1 MKAIFRRSLLWGLLL
16 ALLLSA
22 LPAAALYD
30 WQDGT
35 IPAEWTHITDESEVT
50 ATDILAPINPYASRE
65 AKNLYA
71 YLASLTDSQTFLTG
85 QFDIQNTD
93 DIWRRTVEQLGVEP
107 ALYSCRYTVDT
118 SKPVFDTAKGAEIT
132 GTTMD
137 FTDAATVN
145 QLLLKHYEKGNVL
158 LVHADS
164 APPEICGALLVEK
177 GKYTD
182 PTDAVAE
189 LDATNPERDMQA
201 YALWRKYQSQ
211 LVASLQALEDS
222 GVKAYMYRPWIEFNY
237 NNFNGV
243 TEEGYAAFT
252 RVFQQTVQMLIDA
265 RLTGFLVTY
274 SPGHK
279 SNTIER
285 NPGNAYVDVYAATLY
300 SEPELLGAVSGS
312 GCLNYSWYVKTGKPI
327 GFAEYSC
334 RDGVPSECQSQA
346 RGSWYTLLQSTM
358 ENWSRISWVNGW
370 ADNNYSMLDNRQMPE
385 DGNDDGVAFVN
396 SPFTLNLP
404 DVADYRSGVMEAPGI
419 VQLYSAGEQSRRGLE
434 ERRYTAQ
441 ELQERGI
448 DLSQLRDLRV
458 NEGYSVTFY
467 SGDDLTGAMWQY
479 AEAVKN
485 IPAET
490 AAQFRSCVVTP
501 LENLALEANAFDA
514 DDSDTAW
521 KVNDGVPT
529 VWESRIQ
536 ADAGSTWVA
545 LEFERPARI
554 FSYAVKSA
562 GYAGRLSMYNVRDLQ
577 LQYSFDGKTW
587 TALNTV
593 AGNTGS
599 QISHTVRAVTAPY
612 YRLLITGAN
621 SATVASERNLVNIV
635 ELELYGVYSGE
646 RTDRPTDGEEEPEE
660 DGWIDASDES
670 SDVSDDA
677 DTSGDDKPTDGK
689 RRRVVRKITEY
700 SYLWIIPV
708 AAGVVLLGG
717 GAVWFLLWRR
727 KKRKAAS
734 AEPTE

>member
-1 MKAIFRRSLLWGLLL
+1 MKTILRRSLLWSVLL

-35 IPAEWTHITDESEVT
+35 LPEGWTHITDESEVT
-50 ATDILAPINPYASRE
+50 ATDILAPVNPHASRE

-85 QFDIQNTD
+85 QFDVQNTD

-107 ALYSCRYTVDT
+107 ALYSCRYMVDT
-118 SKPVFDTAKGAEIT
+118 SKPAFDTAEGTGIT
-132 GTTMD
+132 GTTMS

-145 QLLLKHYEKGNVL
+145 RLLLKHYEKGNVL

-182 PTDAVAE
+182 HTDAIME

-222 GVKAYMYRPWIEFNY
+222 GVRAYMYRPWIEFNY

-243 TEEGYAAFT
+243 TEEGRAAFT

-279 SNTIER
+279 SNTIDR

-312 GCLNYSWYVKTGKPI
+312 GCPNYSWYVKTGKPI

-334 RDGVPSECQSQA
+334 RDGVPSECQAQA

-385 DGNDDGVAFVN
+385 DGNDDGIAFVN

-404 DVADYRSGVMEAPGI
+404 DVADYRSGVQEAPGL
-419 VQLYSAGEQSRRGLE
+419 VQLYCAGEQSRRGLE

-441 ELQERGI
+441 DLKEQGI
-448 DLSQLRDLRV
+448 SLTQLRDLRV
-458 NEGYSVTFY
+458 NEGYCVTFY
-467 SGDDLTGAMWQY
+467 SGDDLTGTVWQY

-490 AAQFRSCVVTP
+490 AAQFRSCAVAP
-501 LENLALEANAFDA
+501 LENLALEAVAFDA
-514 DDSDTAW
+514 DDSSTAW
-521 KVNDGVPT
+521 KVNDSIPT

-536 ADAGSTWVA
+536 TDSGNTWVA

-554 FSYAVKSA
+554 FSYTVKSA
-562 GYAGRLSMYNVRDLQ
+562 GYAGRLSMYNVRDFQ
-577 LQYSFDGKTW
+577 LQYSPDGKEW
-587 TALNTV
+587 TTLNTV
-593 AGNTGS
+593 VGNTGS
-599 QISHTVRAVTAPY
+599 QVSHTLRAVTAPY

-621 SATVASERNLVNIV
+621 SATVASERDLVNIV

-646 RTDRPTDGEEEPEE
+646 RTDRGEDSDTEP
-660 DGWIDASDES
+660 
-670 SDVSDDA
+670 A
-677 DTSGDDKPTDGK
+677 DTVWDEETGGDIDGSDSEKTAEDEKPSDGK

-708 AAGVVLLGG
+708 AVGVVLLGG
-717 GAVWFLLWRR
+717 GIVWFLLWRR
-727 KKRKAAS
+727 KKKQIQTT
-734 AEPTE
+734 PTE